1 MSSSTNT
8 DSHFLKPEVGLEH
21 FKLNISK
28 RAPVRSDAHFLRNKG
43 LVVIIW
49 PVCAD
54 RGETAQ
60 LVDLWITW
68 ERWHGAQKQH
78 WRALKFSIKTTFHNS
93 RPMAES
99 LIIENF
105 AHRSLNVLILAGL
118 TRRRNIGG
126 FIVSRFHI
134 TAPTWNVSTSPS
146 TNVGKKKKKSIHA
159 CRKQVLFF
167 FPFIC
172 ISQSEMQ
179 TLVRLQLKSKKNTW
193 LFHD

>member
-78 WRALKFSIKTTFHNS
+78 
-93 RPMAES
+93 
-99 LIIENF
+99 
-105 AHRSLNVLILAGL
+105 
-118 TRRRNIGG
+118 
-126 FIVSRFHI
+126 
-134 TAPTWNVSTSPS
+134 
-146 TNVGKKKKKSIHA
+146 
-159 CRKQVLFF
+159 
-167 FPFIC
+167 
-172 ISQSEMQ
+172 
-179 TLVRLQLKSKKNTW
+179 
-193 LFHD
+193 

>member
-43 LVVIIW
+43 PVVIIW

-78 WRALKFSIKTTFHNS
+78 
-93 RPMAES
+93 
-99 LIIENF
+99 
-105 AHRSLNVLILAGL
+105 
-118 TRRRNIGG
+118 
-126 FIVSRFHI
+126 
-134 TAPTWNVSTSPS
+134 
-146 TNVGKKKKKSIHA
+146 
-159 CRKQVLFF
+159 
-167 FPFIC
+167 
-172 ISQSEMQ
+172 
-179 TLVRLQLKSKKNTW
+179 
-193 LFHD
+193 